1 MPNPHE
7 LQLLIEFTRTTNFE
21 YIKLIQFRHTHFH
34 SKMYY
39 TPAVATTIQTFV
51 NVYLLKIL
59 LAFSIFVS
67 LFKRFYGSWIIQLSP
82 SKKKRIKKY
91 FLLFAKACMLKSW
104 CLNAWGYFI
113 FFCIKSIY
121 FIFMECEKIL
131 SDIFK
136 NELYIYIFAYICI
149 FLFNFYFSQ
158 SIWWKYEKN
167 W

>member
-39 TPAVATTIQTFV
+39 IPAVTTTIQTFV

-67 LFKRFYGSWIIQLSP
+67 PFKGFCGSWIIQLSP
-82 SKKKRIKKY
+82 LKKKNKKI
-91 FLLFAKACMLKSW
+91 FSVICKGMHVKKLMLECLRLF
-104 CLNAWGYFI
+104 
-113 FFCIKSIY
+113 
-121 FIFMECEKIL
+121 
-131 SDIFK
+131 
-136 NELYIYIFAYICI
+136 YIFLHKIN
-149 FLFNFYFSQ
+149 LFYF
-158 SIWWKYEKN
+158 YEMRKN
-167 W
+167 TFRHF